1 MNGEVYIKNKKA
13 GFDFELL
20 DKYTAGI
27 VLQGTEIKSL
37 RQGRASLVDSYCYFI
52 EGELWIKSMNIPVYF
67 YGTYSNHIPTRD
79 RKLLLNKKELRKL
92 QRAVKE
98 PGFSIVPTAIFIN
111 DKGLAK
117 VNISLAKGKKE
128 FDKRESIKEAEDKR
142 IMDRARKYRSTK

>member
-1 MNGEVYIKNKKA
+1 MVKSEVYIKNKKA
-13 GFDFELL
+13 GFDYALL

-37 RQGRASLVDSYCYFI
+37 RGGRASLVDSFCFFVN
-52 EGELWIKSMNIPVYF
+52 GELWIKNMNIPVYF

-111 DKGLAK
+111 EKGYAK
-117 VNISLAKGKKE
+117 VDIALAKGKKE

-142 IMDRARKYRSTK
+142 AMDRAIRVNS